1 MASEQV
7 PGERFC
13 LWDRAAIEG
22 VLDRMALEAAAL
34 LRGEEDPL
42 LLGILR
48 RGAPF
53 AQMLQSRLLRRDY
66 GLDIPRYG
74 LKLKRYG
81 DDLALVH
88 PDTELTENAEFSA
101 RELARATVLVVDD
114 VLYRGHSLARVLA
127 YVSQR
132 RAPVIRAAVLAIAA
146 SRSCRS
152 TRTSS
157 ASGCRWRRAT
167 SSSATSRPTKTSS
180 GSSCCDRARRAKPR
194 GRAKVGRAR
203 RRAREVHR

>member
-1 MASEQV
+1 VA
-7 PGERFC
+7 GERFC

-22 VLDRMALEAAAL
+22 VLDRIALEAAAL

-48 RGAPF
+48 RGAPL
-53 AQMLQSRLLRRDY
+53 AQMLQSRLSLHH
-66 GLDIPRYG
+66 GLDVPRYG

-127 YVSQR
+127 YLSQR
-132 RAPVIRAAVLAIAA
+132 RAPVIRAAVLADRCVAQLPVHADIVGIRLQVAPGDIVECNVPPYEDDLRIELLRPREAGEAA
-146 SRSCRS
+146 RPSQGPKGASPNEGGRPL
-152 TRTSS
+152 TR
-157 ASGCRWRRAT
+157 A
-167 SSSATSRPTKTSS
+167 
-180 GSSCCDRARRAKPR
+180 
-194 GRAKVGRAR
+194 
-203 RRAREVHR
+203 

>member
-1 MASEQV
+1 MASERV

-48 RGAPF
+48 RGAPL
-53 AQMLQSRLLRRDY
+53 AQMLQSRLLLHY

-132 RAPVIRAAVLAIAA
+132 RAP
-146 SRSCRS
+146 
-152 TRTSS
+152 
-157 ASGCRWRRAT
+157 
-167 SSSATSRPTKTSS
+167 
-180 GSSCCDRARRAKPR
+180 
-194 GRAKVGRAR
+194 
-203 RRAREVHR
+203 